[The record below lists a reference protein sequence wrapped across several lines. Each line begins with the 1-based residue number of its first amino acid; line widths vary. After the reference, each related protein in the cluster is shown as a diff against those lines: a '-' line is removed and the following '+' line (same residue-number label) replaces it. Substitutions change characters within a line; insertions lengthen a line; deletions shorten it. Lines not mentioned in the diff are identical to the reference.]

1 MLVLVGVTI
10 NVALTGGLF
19 EKGEKA
25 AYQTNAATVK
35 EQVALKVAEELAD
48 NGGKALAGG
57 YTITIEQLQLSQALI
72 VALDDALQAESVAE
86 AIHSL
91 QGLAEQ
97 WN

>member
-1 MLVLVGVTI
+1 MADQKRKIETI
-10 NVALTGGLF
+10 H
-19 EKGEKA
+19 
-25 AYQTNAATVK
+25 Q
-35 EQVALKVAEELAD
+35 
-48 NGGKALAGG
+48 
-57 YTITIEQLQLSQALI
+57 IEQLQLSQALI